1 MNKETLN
8 KFAFLKEAILNDK
21 LVVFAGSGVSVES
34 GIPLWKDLLEGI
46 KTKLNFNAE
55 NENDALKIA
64 QLLFNEKGEKEY
76 YDIIK
81 SLIYNN
87 STNSY
92 NPLHKLIFQLN
103 PQHIV
108 TTNYDNFFEQFTEN
122 EGLPFSLVVKDED
135 LPYAKHKNLIIKYHG
150 DFENHN
156 IILKETDYLEF
167 SKTNTLKEIFVKSLF
182 SNKVILFVGYSFS
195 DINLKL
201 LSRDVQY
208 ILKKHHQS
216 AYMLDVSDSISESE
230 KMYYK
235 NLGINIINYDQ
246 ANKEIPNL
254 DSFYDDKQIKAS
266 SYSSRAYKLLN
277 YLNEF
282 NLDKHKN
289 NLGDILTDN
298 QVIDELYRT
307 FKKFHYFRVLPKN
320 FLSNL
325 YPLNKNAKS
334 SWNIR
339 DNIFICFN
347 NELYNLIQKFDKNED
362 TIFNDIQKEKIL
374 YCLNRLMYSGV
385 YHIAL
390 PKLNSDSFGNY
401 SFLQESLIDLKSKTN
416 LDANC
421 DCLSCNLNN
430 YKYSDIISEIEKYV
444 ITNSS
449 DLTDDLNY
457 ANTLYKLNYNFK
469 SLFAFQQIYYKA
481 NKQKR
486 FEVSFISIYN
496 VFWLSKSSNF
506 FYEDYVDEIDY
517 LKVEKIAKAID
528 LDKEL
533 FKVKYL
539 VDEKVY
545 DLLREIRSGIYMQRL
560 CDDIDEKYQEIPE
573 TKKLIERGGGSSN
586 NNINNLYK
594 SIIKLENYRDLNF
607 ININGFSRINK
618 AIEKSINAF
627 IVAYSMKFIENNVEH
642 SFFGTPHMKSYNHFL
657 IKEIIEYAETKKLDS
672 FIRENNLENI
682 EISEESIPEIFS
694 SISNFLDS
702 VTTSN
707 RFSTEPFENNAIVAR
722 LSSDTNLRI
731 LILKQL
737 DNICLVLTYFKFPD
751 DKLNELY
758 KKINLF
764 IKFVKF
770 KGVFDYQYLEKL
782 LFKKH
787 LEIDSDA
794 ILNTLQIFYSN
805 NRFDENYDRIL
816 DVLNAKDE
824 NFTTNL
830 FDINQYEINNTKW
843 KYHIVYTCL
852 EGELKVNFKDKL
864 RSFLMSEDANLFMLF
879 RAIYNDILI
888 EPQIIEKYRLGI
900 QKILINYKSQNVKY
914 KKTIDHDI
922 INFYKLVY
930 LKKIDL
936 KPFKGI
942 EIKDDYFK
950 FLFNPEDFPIDQFN
964 PEWLKIIDSN
974 CFFEKFKEVQY
985 IISTLEKYLIDNDD
999 IKLMKIY
1006 FRLKKEKEIVTL
1018 VDNPICDN

>member
-1 MNKETLN
+1 MNNKEIIN
-8 KFAFLKEAILNDK
+8 KIAFLKEAILNDK
-21 LVVFAGSGVSVES
+21 LVVFAGSGVSIES

-81 SLIYNN
+81 SLLFNN
-87 STNSY
+87 SKNRY
-92 NPLHKLIFQLN
+92 NPLHELIFQLN

-108 TTNYDNFFEQFTEN
+108 TTNYDNFFEQYIEN

-135 LPYAKHKNLIIKYHG
+135 LPYAKHKNLVIKYHG

-156 IILKETDYLEF
+156 IVLKETDYLEF

-235 NLGINIINYDQ
+235 NLGINIINYNQ
-246 ANKEIPNL
+246 ADKEIPNL
-254 DSFYDDKQIKAS
+254 DSFYDEEQIKIS

-277 YLNEF
+277 YISEF

-289 NLGDILTDN
+289 NLGDVLKDN
-298 QVIDELYRT
+298 QVIEELHRT
-307 FKKFHYFRVLPKN
+307 FKKFHYFRILPKN

-334 SWNIR
+334 SWIIK
-339 DNIFICFN
+339 DSVFICFN
-347 NELYNLIQKFDKNED
+347 HELYNLIQKFQVKGD
-362 TIFNDIQKEKIL
+362 ISFNDIQKDKIL
-374 YCLNRLMYSGV
+374 YCIERLWYSGV

-390 PKLNSDSFGNY
+390 PELNPDSIGNY
-401 SFLQESLIDLKSKTN
+401 GFVQESLINLKTKIN

-421 DCLSCNLNN
+421 DCLSCNLNK
-430 YKYSDIISEIEKYV
+430 YKYSDIITKIEKYV

-449 DLTDDLNY
+449 DLIDDLNY

-469 SLFAFQQIYYKA
+469 SLFAFQQIYYKS

-486 FEVSFISIYN
+486 FEVSFIAIYN
-496 VFWLSKSSNF
+496 VYWLAKFRNF

-517 LKVEKIAKAID
+517 LKVKKIEKNID

-560 CDDIDEKYQEIPE
+560 CDDINEKYQAIPE

-586 NNINNLYK
+586 DDINNLYK

-607 ININGFSRINK
+607 INVNGFSRITL
-618 AIEKSINAF
+618 AIQKSINAF
-627 IVAYSMKFIENNVEH
+627 MVAYSMKFLKNEVEH
-642 SFFGTPHMKSYNHFL
+642 NFFGTPHMNSYNHFL
-657 IKEIIEYAETKKLDS
+657 IKEIIEYADTGKLDS
-672 FIRENNLENI
+672 FIRENKLENI
-682 EISEESIPEIFS
+682 EILEESIPEIFS
-694 SISNFLDS
+694 CISNFLDS
-702 VTTSN
+702 VTSSN
-707 RFSTEPFENNAIVAR
+707 RFSSKPLENSNVVAK
-722 LSSDTNLRI
+722 LSSDTNFRI
-731 LILKQL
+731 LVLKQL
-737 DNICLVLTYFKFPD
+737 DNICLVLTYFKLPKD
-751 DKLNELY
+751 ILNELY
-758 KKINLF
+758 QKLNIF

-782 LFKKH
+782 LLKKH
-787 LEIDSDA
+787 LEIDTEA

-805 NRFDENYDRIL
+805 NRFDGNYERIL

-830 FDINQYEINNTKW
+830 FDVNQFEINNTKW
-843 KYHIVYTCL
+843 KYHIIYACL
-852 EGELKVNFKDKL
+852 EGELKVQFKDKI
-864 RSFLMSEDANLFMLF
+864 RSFLISEEADLFMLF
-879 RAIYNDILI
+879 RAIYNDVLI
-888 EPQIIEKYRLGI
+888 EPQIVEKYKSNI
-900 QKILINYKSQNVKY
+900 HQILISYESQSGKY
-914 KKTIDHDI
+914 RNQSANDI
-922 INFYKLVY
+922 INFFKLIY

-936 KPFKGI
+936 KGFENI
-942 EIKDDYFK
+942 EIKDNYFK
-950 FLFNPEDFPIDQFN
+950 FLYDPNNFPIDDFN
-964 PEWLKIIDSN
+964 SEWLKI
-974 CFFEKFKEVQY
+974 EKCTAFIEIYKEVEY
-985 IISTLEKYLIDNDD
+985 IIPYLENYLTNNEDVD
-999 IKLMKIY
+999 LMKLF
-1006 FRLKKEKEIVTL
+1006 FRLKKKTHPMRMGL
-1018 VDNPICDN
+1018 